1 MKLSHKSDSTNRY
14 SPKYLRKNSTIANKL
29 TFSLLGIY
37 LVVLFWI
44 IVLKLNISF
53 SYKGTQNI
61 NLIPFREPLLY
72 NGRIDYNEIF
82 LNILI
87 FVPLGLYVGILF
99 KKLNTFQKALTFFMV
114 SLFCEVCQFVLRI
127 GAFDITDII
136 NNTFGGIIGFVLYYG
151 LEKAFNC
158 PIKAQKLI
166 NIIATLCTII
176 IISTLFYLKIN
187 RLLMFRR

>member
-1 MKLSHKSDSTNRY
+1 MNSQ
-14 SPKYLRKNSTIANKL
+14 KNSTLANKL
-29 TFSLLGIY
+29 TALLLGIY
-37 LVVLFWI
+37 AAVLFWI

-53 SYKGTQNI
+53 SYKGTQNV

-87 FVPLGLYVGILF
+87 FTPLGLYLGILF
-99 KKLNTFQKALTFFMV
+99 KKLTTTRKIFSFLMV

-136 NNTFGGIIGFVLYYG
+136 NNTFGGIVGLLLYKG
-151 LEKAFNC
+151 LEKAFNS
-158 PIKAQKLI
+158 PVKAQKLI
-166 NIIATLCTII
+166 NIIATIGTII
-176 IISTLFYLKIN
+176 IVSTLLYLKIN
-187 RLLMFRR
+187 RLLMFRK

>member
-1 MKLSHKSDSTNRY
+1 MNFQ
-14 SPKYLRKNSTIANKL
+14 KNSTLANKL
-29 TFSLLGIY
+29 TNLLLIIY
-37 LVVLFWI
+37 LAVLFWI

-53 SYKGTQNI
+53 TYKGTQNV
-61 NLIPFREPLLY
+61 NFIPFREPLLY

-99 KKLNTFQKALTFFMV
+99 KNLTTARKIFSFFMV

-136 NNTFGGIIGFVLYYG
+136 NNTLGGIIGLVLYKG
-151 LEKAFNC
+151 LEKAFNS
-158 PIKAQKLI
+158 PAKAQKLI
-166 NIIATLCTII
+166 NIFASIGTII
-176 IISTLFYLKIN
+176 IVSTLLYLKIN

>member
-1 MKLSHKSDSTNRY
+1 MQLSHKSDSTNMY
-14 SPKYLRKNSTIANKL
+14 FPKYSRKNNTLANKL
-29 TFSLLGIY
+29 TGLLLIIY
-37 LVVLFWI
+37 LAVLFWI

-53 SYKGTQNI
+53 TYKGTQNV

-87 FVPLGLYVGILF
+87 FTPLGLYIGILF
-99 KKLNTFQKALTFFMV
+99 KKLITAQKIFSFFIV

-136 NNTFGGIIGFVLYYG
+136 NNTFGGIVGLIFYKG
-151 LEKAFNC
+151 LEKAFGDSA
-158 PIKAQKLI
+158 KAQKLV
-166 NIIATLCTII
+166 NIIATIGTIVI
-176 IISTLFYLKIN
+176 VSTLLYLKIN
-187 RLLMFRR
+187 KLLMFRR